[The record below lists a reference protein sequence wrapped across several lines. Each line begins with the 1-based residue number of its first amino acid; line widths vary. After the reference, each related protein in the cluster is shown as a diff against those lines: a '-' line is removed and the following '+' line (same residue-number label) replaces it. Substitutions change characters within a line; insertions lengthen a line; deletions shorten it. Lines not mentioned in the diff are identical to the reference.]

1 MKSLR
6 KNEKKEDVISLL
18 SYYQK
23 TVIANKPSLEIMLD
37 EIKMMNFKIRPL
49 SGDFSVINGMD
60 SKLIEM
66 IWNLGKLD
74 ELYREKENL
83 LKSKDRK
90 LFMKFFE
97 SLHEKFQKDLGF
109 IKLKNIDQ
117 SEPSNI
123 LEMEVFREAPRRR
136 RVN

>member
-74 ELYREKENL
+74 QLYREKKKL
-83 LKSKDRK
+83 LKSKDRE

-97 SLHEKFQKDLGF
+97 SLHEKFQKDLGSMKF
-109 IKLKNIDQ
+109 KNVDR
-117 SEPSNI
+117 SESSNI

-136 RVN
+136 MVN

>member
-1 MKSLR
+1 MKVID
-6 KNEKKEDVISLL
+6 KNEKREDVISLL

-23 TVIANKPSLEIMLD
+23 TVMAKKPSLEIMLD

-49 SGDFSVINGMD
+49 SGDFSIINGMD

-74 ELYREKENL
+74 QLYREKESL
-83 LKSKDRK
+83 LKLKDRK

-97 SLHEKFQKDLGF
+97 SVHDKFQKDLG
-109 IKLKNIDQ
+109 LLRLVNDEQAEQ
-117 SEPSNI
+117 SNV
-123 LEMEVFREAPRRR
+123 LEMEVFREVPRKR

>member
-1 MKSLR
+1 MKAIG
-6 KNEKKEDVISLL
+6 KNDKREDVISLL

-23 TVIANKPSLEIMLD
+23 TVMANKPSLDIMMD

-74 ELYREKENL
+74 QLYREKENL

-90 LFMKFFE
+90 LFLKFFE
-97 SLHEKFQKDLGF
+97 SVHEKFQKDLGLL
-109 IKLKNIDQ
+109 KLVNNEQLD
-117 SEPSNI
+117 SSNV
-123 LEMEVFREAPRRR
+123 LEMEVFRETPRKR

>member
-49 SGDFSVINGMD
+49 SGDFSFINGMD

-74 ELYREKENL
+74 QLYRDKESL

-97 SLHEKFQKDLGF
+97 SIHEKFQNDLGL
-109 IKLKNIDQ
+109 LKFKNNDQ
-117 SEPSNI
+117 TESSNI
-123 LEMEVFREAPRRR
+123 LEMEIFREAPRRR

>member
-49 SGDFSVINGMD
+49 SGDFSIINGMD

-74 ELYREKENL
+74 QLYREKENL

-109 IKLKNIDQ
+109 TKLKNIEQ
-117 SEPSNI
+117 SEQSNI

-136 RVN
+136 MVN

>member
-6 KNEKKEDVISLL
+6 KNEKREDVMSLL

-74 ELYREKENL
+74 QLYREKENL

-109 IKLKNIDQ
+109 MKLKNVEE

-136 RVN
+136 MVN

>member
-49 SGDFSVINGMD
+49 SGDFSFINGMD

-74 ELYREKENL
+74 QL
-83 LKSKDRK
+83 
-90 LFMKFFE
+90 
-97 SLHEKFQKDLGF
+97 
-109 IKLKNIDQ
+109 
-117 SEPSNI
+117 
-123 LEMEVFREAPRRR
+123 
-136 RVN
+136 

>member
-6 KNEKKEDVISLL
+6 KNEKREDVISLL

-74 ELYREKENL
+74 QLYREKENL

-109 IKLKNIDQ
+109 MNIKNVEQ

-136 RVN
+136 MVN

>member
-1 MKSLR
+1 MKVLR
-6 KNEKKEDVISLL
+6 KNEKREDVISLL

-74 ELYREKENL
+74 QLYREKENL
-83 LKSKDRK
+83 LRSEDRK

-97 SLHEKFQKDLGF
+97 SLHEKFQRDLGF
-109 IKLKNIDQ
+109 MKLKNVEQ

-123 LEMEVFREAPRRR
+123 LEMEVFREAPHKRM
-136 RVN
+136 VN

>member
-49 SGDFSVINGMD
+49 SGDFSIINGMD

-74 ELYREKENL
+74 QLYRDKENL

-97 SLHEKFQKDLGF
+97 SIHEKFQKDLGL
-109 IKLKNIDQ
+109 LKFKNNDQ
-117 SEPSNI
+117 VESSNI

>member
-1 MKSLR
+1 
-6 KNEKKEDVISLL
+6 
-18 SYYQK
+18 
-23 TVIANKPSLEIMLD
+23 MLD

-66 IWNLGKLD
+66 IWNLGNWTS
-74 ELYREKENL
+74 YIEKENL

-97 SLHEKFQKDLGF
+97 SVR
-109 IKLKNIDQ
+109 N
-117 SEPSNI
+117 S
-123 LEMEVFREAPRRR
+123 RRI
-136 RVN
+136 

>member
-1 MKSLR
+1 MKVLR
-6 KNEKKEDVISLL
+6 KNEKREDVISLL

-23 TVIANKPSLEIMLD
+23 TVIANKPSLEVMLD

-74 ELYREKENL
+74 QLYREKENL

-109 IKLKNIDQ
+109 MKLKNVEQ

-123 LEMEVFREAPRRR
+123 LEMEVFRESPRKRII
-136 RVN
+136 N

>member
-6 KNEKKEDVISLL
+6 KNEKKEDVISIL

-23 TVIANKPSLEIMLD
+23 TVIADKPSLEIMLD

-49 SGDFSVINGMD
+49 SGDFSLINGMD

-74 ELYREKENL
+74 QLYREKENL
-83 LKSKDRK
+83 LKLKDRK

-97 SLHEKFQKDLGF
+97 AIHEKFQKDLGLLK
-109 IKLKNIDQ
+109 IKNNEQ
-117 SEPSNI
+117 TEPSNI
-123 LEMEVFREAPRRR
+123 LEMEVYREVPRSSK
-136 RVN
+136 VN

>member
-74 ELYREKENL
+74 QLYREKENL

-97 SLHEKFQKDLGF
+97 SVHEKFQKDLGF
-109 IKLKNIDQ
+109 LKLKNSDQ
-117 SEPSNI
+117 PEPSNI
-123 LEMEVFREAPRRR
+123 LEMEVFREAPRKR

>member
-6 KNEKKEDVISLL
+6 KNEKREDVISLL

>member
-6 KNEKKEDVISLL
+6 KNEKREDVMSLL
-18 SYYQK
+18 TYYQK

-74 ELYREKENL
+74 QLYREKENL
-83 LKSKDRK
+83 LRSKDRK

-97 SLHEKFQKDLGF
+97 SLHDKFQKDLGF
-109 IKLKNIDQ
+109 MKLKNVEE

-136 RVN
+136 LVN

>member
-1 MKSLR
+1 MKSLK

-23 TVIANKPSLEIMLD
+23 TVIINKPTLEIMLD

-49 SGDFSVINGMD
+49 SGDFSLINGMD

-74 ELYREKENL
+74 QLYREKENL

-97 SLHEKFQKDLGF
+97 SIHEKFQKDLGNLK
-109 IKLKNIDQ
+109 IKNNEQ
-117 SEPSNI
+117 NEPSNI
-123 LEMEVFREAPRRR
+123 LEMEVYREVPRSRK
-136 RVN
+136 VN

>member
-1 MKSLR
+1 MKALR

-23 TVIANKPSLEIMLD
+23 TVIANKPSLEIMMD

-49 SGDFSVINGMD
+49 SGDFSIINGMD
-60 SKLIEM
+60 IKLIEM
-66 IWNLGKLD
+66 TWNLGKLD
-74 ELYREKENL
+74 QLYREKENL

-109 IKLKNIDQ
+109 TKLKNIEQ
-117 SEPSNI
+117 SEQSNI

-136 RVN
+136 MVN